1 MRKIIIE
8 NTKGIRKL
16 EFVFPESE
24 GVYLLAGANGTG
36 KTTLFVC
43 MERICN
49 PLAFARGFTASR
61 SWNAVDQFENASV
74 LYETDHMRVRFR
86 KKTAK
91 WAPTPRKGS
100 STLLQSFGFSD
111 VIFVRADAKRID
123 ISQDDLRA
131 GNFVAADSEIKNTLN
146 NLLETQK
153 YSGLKRLR
161 NANGRGRQATY
172 YYTIRENN
180 GKYYSEKRFS
190 TGELALLRLVE
201 QLKNVHENTLVL
213 LDEAEMALHPR
224 IQVNLIDY
232 LKKKAHEKNIT
243 IFVST
248 HSPTII
254 KAMNKE
260 NIIMLNDVGNG
271 EIETI
276 SPCYPAKAI
285 GCVDFESSN
294 IFDYVFFVEDEMART
309 ILKHALNRYITL
321 VPSHTTALTSI
332 IPVGGFWQTAE
343 MAVRTHQQLLSQS
356 KVYAFVD
363 EDAFD
368 NLENKSKFRE
378 LRTNYPNLI
387 RTLGFT
393 PEVWLVQKLEN
404 ASNALKSEIQ
414 ANFHADLARIFQS
427 REYQNCS
434 SQAERKLAKQQ
445 WDVIVEKLRLTSGDM
460 VNIVNDKLI
469 QTIIYD
475 IDSAK
480 IFSILGPVLKR

>member
-74 LYETDHMRVRFR
+74 LYETDQMQVRFR

-111 VIFVRADAKRID
+111 VIFVRADARRIA

-131 GNFVAADSEIKNTLN
+131 GNFVAADPEIKDTLN

-153 YSGLKRLR
+153 YLGLKRLR

-172 YYTIRENN
+172 YYTIREKN

-190 TGELALLRLVE
+190 TGEVALLRLVE

-224 IQVNLIDY
+224 IQVNLIRY
-232 LKKKAHEKNIT
+232 LEEKAREKNIT

-271 EIETI
+271 EIETV

-309 ILKHALNRYITL
+309 ILKHTIRHYIML
-321 VPSHTTALTSI
+321 VPSHATALISI
-332 IPVGGFWQTAE
+332 IPVGGFEQTAE

-363 EDAFD
+363 ADAFQD
-368 NLENKSKFRE
+368 MEDKPKFRE
-378 LRTNYPNLI
+378 LYRIYSGLI
-387 RTLGFT
+387 RSLGFT
-393 PEVWLVQKLEN
+393 PEVWLVQKLTS
-404 ASNALKSEIQ
+404 ASSTLKSRIQ
-414 ANFHADLARIFQS
+414 STFHEDLSHIFQS
-427 REYQNCS
+427 DEYQKCS
-434 SQAERKLAKQQ
+434 STAPRKLAKKQ
-445 WDVIVEKLRLTSGDM
+445 WDTIVKKLCLTSGDEE
-460 VNIVNDKLI
+460 NIVNDRLI
-469 QTIIYD
+469 QEIIND
-475 IDSAK
+475 VDSTK
-480 IFSILGPVLKR
+480 IRAMMGPIFKR